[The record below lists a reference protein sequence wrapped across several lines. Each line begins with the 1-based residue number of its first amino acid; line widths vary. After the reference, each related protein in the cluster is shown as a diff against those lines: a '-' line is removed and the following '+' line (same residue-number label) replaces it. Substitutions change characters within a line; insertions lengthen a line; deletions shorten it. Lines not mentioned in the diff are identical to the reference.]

1 MSNENNNGVIDFDGS
16 SFIQNNETTSNQ
28 MPANSEVANTN
39 TNTNTNVSNGVTAS
53 DINADDIFGT
63 WNDASS
69 TQEEVKPVSND
80 YNNSNINEPAKDD
93 TASLSVE
100 DVFGSSFDTDNS
112 QTSVSSDENKTT
124 LGIDANLNNSETTA
138 SNVTDFSNKELESN
152 NELTALALDA
162 FTNMT
167 SSDHLQENNG
177 DVLPSVG
184 SEVQPEIK
192 ETVGNDASNVVS
204 PFEVNLGSNEPTN
217 NVNSDSSIVN
227 QNISPIN
234 NGDTFQ
240 SSNSGI
246 ADFNAF
252 MVQENNVN
260 QNLDNNVYSGDGT
273 SQANPLNTVT
283 SQGEN
288 SIQDVNSVPS
298 FEQNNDF
305 NQPSLDNQFVVK
317 ETASTDSTENLENA
331 NNQNIQTTEN
341 TANLTDNGN
350 LSVTNETFGSATA
363 PVLESPTSMELNNQ
377 PTFSANANLEQNF
390 EASNDLSSANAN
402 INQEPISQDV
412 NTPVEP
418 VADTNTVS
426 NIENTNPVN
435 NGIVNDNSVSANNF
449 SSNGSIAPAMNT
461 DISNNSSNQAINLEN
476 NVAVNSNGNV
486 NIEST
491 GNNNPV
497 EINSN
502 VSSDNT
508 NNANYQNALKEVN
521 SNLLDNQNT
530 NNGGTPLNPEPTLNA
545 GNDVTLDNSINVG
558 SIPNSNVN
566 TPSVVDNNTTTSD
579 GGKKNG
585 KVSIPVVMLIII
597 VVISVGVIVLRRN
610 ELMEF
615 FQTLINK

>member
-28 MPANSEVANTN
+28 MPASSEVANTN
-39 TNTNTNVSNGVTAS
+39 TNVSNGTTAS

-80 YNNSNINEPAKDD
+80 YNNSNINEQAKDN
-93 TASLSVE
+93 TVPLSVE
-100 DVFGSSFDTDNS
+100 DVFGNTDNN
-112 QTSVSSDENKTT
+112 QTSVSSDGNKAA

-138 SNVTDFSNKELESN
+138 SNVSNKELESS

-162 FTNMT
+162 FTSMT
-167 SSDHLQENNG
+167 SSDHLQENNQ
-177 DVLPSVG
+177 SVG

-192 ETVGNDASNVVS
+192 ETVGNDASNVVN
-204 PFEVNLGSNEPTN
+204 PFEVNLGSNEPTDN
-217 NVNSDSSIVN
+217 GNSDSSIVN
-227 QNISPIN
+227 QSIYPVN

-260 QNLDNNVYSGDGT
+260 QNLDNNVYSGDGI
-273 SQANPLNTVT
+273 SQANSLNTVT
-283 SQGEN
+283 NQGEN
-288 SIQDVNSVPS
+288 SIQDVNNVPL

-317 ETASTDSTENLENA
+317 ESVSTENSESA

-350 LSVTNETFGSATA
+350 LSATNETFGSDAA
-363 PVLESPTSMELNNQ
+363 PVLESKTSMELNNQ
-377 PTFSANANLEQNF
+377 PTF
-390 EASNDLSSANAN
+390 NAN
-402 INQEPISQDV
+402 INQESISQAV

-418 VADTNTVS
+418 VADINTVS

-486 NIEST
+486 NPEIT

-508 NNANYQNALKEVN
+508 NNANYQNVLKEVN
-521 SNLLDNQNT
+521 SNLLDNQNI
-530 NNGGTPLNPEPTLNA
+530 NNSGTPLNQEPTLNA

-566 TPSVVDNNTTTSD
+566 TPGVVDNNTTTGDS
-579 GGKKNG
+579 GKKNG

-597 VVISVGVIVLRRN
+597 VVVSAVVIVLRRN
-610 ELMEF
+610 ELMGF

>member
-1 MSNENNNGVIDFDGS
+1 MSNENNNGVMDFDGS

-28 MPANSEVANTN
+28 MPASSEVANTN
-39 TNTNTNVSNGVTAS
+39 TNVSNGTTAS
-53 DINADDIFGT
+53 DINVDDIFGT

-80 YNNSNINEPAKDD
+80 YNNSNINEQAKDN
-93 TASLSVE
+93 TVPLSVE
-100 DVFGSSFDTDNS
+100 DVFGNTDNN
-112 QTSVSSDENKTT
+112 QISVSSDENKAA
-124 LGIDANLNNSETTA
+124 LSIDGNLNNSETTA

-167 SSDHLQENNG
+167 SSEHLQENNQ
-177 DVLPSVG
+177 SVG

-192 ETVGNDASNVVS
+192 ETVGNDVSNVIN

-217 NVNSDSSIVN
+217 NGNSDSSIVN
-227 QNISPIN
+227 QSISPVN

-273 SQANPLNTVT
+273 SQANSLNTVT
-283 SQGEN
+283 NQGEN
-288 SIQDVNSVPS
+288 SIQDVNNVPL

-317 ETASTDSTENLENA
+317 ESVSTENSENA

-350 LSVTNETFGSATA
+350 LSVTNETFGSDAA
-363 PVLESPTSMELNNQ
+363 PVLEPKTSMELNNQ
-377 PTFSANANLEQNF
+377 PTF
-390 EASNDLSSANAN
+390 NAN
-402 INQEPISQDV
+402 INQESIPQAV

-418 VADTNTVS
+418 VADINTVS
-426 NIENTNPVN
+426 NIENTNPV
-435 NGIVNDNSVSANNF
+435 NNF

-476 NVAVNSNGNV
+476 NVAVNSNENV
-486 NIEST
+486 
-491 GNNNPV
+491 
-497 EINSN
+497 
-502 VSSDNT
+502 
-508 NNANYQNALKEVN
+508 LKEVN
-521 SNLLDNQNT
+521 SNLLNNQNI
-530 NNGGTPLNPEPTLNA
+530 NNGGTPLNPEPTLNT

-566 TPSVVDNNTTTSD
+566 TPSVVDNNTTTGDS
-579 GGKKNG
+579 GKKNG

-597 VVISVGVIVLRRN
+597 VVVSIVVIVLRRN
-610 ELMEF
+610 ELMGF

>member
-1 MSNENNNGVIDFDGS
+1 MSNENNNGVMDFDGS

-28 MPANSEVANTN
+28 MPASSEVANTN
-39 TNTNTNVSNGVTAS
+39 TNVSNDTTAS
-53 DINADDIFGT
+53 DINVDDIFGT

-69 TQEEVKPVSND
+69 TQEEVKPVNND
-80 YNNSNINEPAKDD
+80 YNNSNINEQAKDN
-93 TASLSVE
+93 TVPLNVE
-100 DVFGSSFDTDNS
+100 DVFGNTDNN
-112 QTSVSSDENKTT
+112 QISVSSDENKAA
-124 LGIDANLNNSETTA
+124 LSIDGNLNNSETTV
-138 SNVTDFSNKELESN
+138 SNVSNNELESN

-167 SSDHLQENNG
+167 SSEHLQENNG
-177 DVLPSVG
+177 DVLQSVG

-192 ETVGNDASNVVS
+192 ETVGNDVSNVIN

-217 NVNSDSSIVN
+217 NGNSDSSIVN
-227 QNISPIN
+227 QSISPVN

-252 MVQENNVN
+252 MVKENNVN
-260 QNLDNNVYSGDGT
+260 QNLDNNVYSSDGT
-273 SQANPLNTVT
+273 SQANSLNTVT
-283 SQGEN
+283 NQGEN
-288 SIQDVNSVPS
+288 SIQDVNNVPS

-317 ETASTDSTENLENA
+317 ESVSTENSENA

-350 LSVTNETFGSATA
+350 LSVTNETFGSDAA
-363 PVLESPTSMELNNQ
+363 PVLEPKTSMELNNQ
-377 PTFSANANLEQNF
+377 QTF
-390 EASNDLSSANAN
+390 NAN
-402 INQEPISQDV
+402 INQESISQAV

-418 VADTNTVS
+418 VADINTVS
-426 NIENTNPVN
+426 NIENTNPV
-435 NGIVNDNSVSANNF
+435 NNF

-476 NVAVNSNGNV
+476 NVAVNSNENV
-486 NIEST
+486 
-491 GNNNPV
+491 
-497 EINSN
+497 
-502 VSSDNT
+502 
-508 NNANYQNALKEVN
+508 LKEVN
-521 SNLLDNQNT
+521 SNLLNNQNI
-530 NNGGTPLNPEPTLNA
+530 NNGGTPLNPEPTLNT

-566 TPSVVDNNTTTSD
+566 TPSVVDNNTTTGDS
-579 GGKKNG
+579 GKKNG

-597 VVISVGVIVLRRN
+597 VVVSIVVIVLRRN
-610 ELMEF
+610 ELMGF

>member
-28 MPANSEVANTN
+28 MPASSEVANTN
-39 TNTNTNVSNGVTAS
+39 TNTNVSNGTTAS

-80 YNNSNINEPAKDD
+80 YNNSNINEQAKDN
-93 TASLSVE
+93 TVPLSVE
-100 DVFGSSFDTDNS
+100 DVFGNTDNN
-112 QTSVSSDENKTT
+112 QTSVSSDENKAA

-138 SNVTDFSNKELESN
+138 SNVSNKELESS

-167 SSDHLQENNG
+167 SSDNLQENNQ
-177 DVLPSVG
+177 SVG

-192 ETVGNDASNVVS
+192 ETVGNDANNVVN

-217 NVNSDSSIVN
+217 NGNSDSSIVN
-227 QNISPIN
+227 QSISPVN

-283 SQGEN
+283 NQGEN
-288 SIQDVNSVPS
+288 SIQDVNNVPS

-317 ETASTDSTENLENA
+317 ESVSTENSESA

-350 LSVTNETFGSATA
+350 LSVTNETFGSDTA
-363 PVLESPTSMELNNQ
+363 PVLESKTSMELNNQ
-377 PTFSANANLEQNF
+377 PTF
-390 EASNDLSSANAN
+390 NAN
-402 INQEPISQDV
+402 INQESIPQAV

-418 VADTNTVS
+418 VADINTVS

-461 DISNNSSNQAINLEN
+461 DIPNNSSNQAINLEN

-486 NIEST
+486 NPEIT

-508 NNANYQNALKEVN
+508 NNANYQNVLKEVN

-530 NNGGTPLNPEPTLNA
+530 NNGGTPLNPEQTLNT

-566 TPSVVDNNTTTSD
+566 TPGVVDNNTTTGDS
-579 GGKKNG
+579 GKKNG

-597 VVISVGVIVLRRN
+597 VVVSAVVIVLRRN
-610 ELMEF
+610 ELMGF

>member
-1 MSNENNNGVIDFDGS
+1 MSNENNNGVMDFDGS

-28 MPANSEVANTN
+28 MPASSEVANTN
-39 TNTNTNVSNGVTAS
+39 TNVSNGTTAS
-53 DINADDIFGT
+53 DINVDDIFGT

-69 TQEEVKPVSND
+69 TQEEVKPVNND
-80 YNNSNINEPAKDD
+80 YNNSNINEQAKDN
-93 TASLSVE
+93 TVPLSVE
-100 DVFGSSFDTDNS
+100 DVFGNTDNN
-112 QTSVSSDENKTT
+112 QISVSSDENKAT

-167 SSDHLQENNG
+167 SSDNLQENNQ
-177 DVLPSVG
+177 SVG

-192 ETVGNDASNVVS
+192 ETVGNDVSNVIN

-217 NVNSDSSIVN
+217 NGNSDSSIVN
-227 QNISPIN
+227 QSISPVN

-273 SQANPLNTVT
+273 SQANSLNTVT
-283 SQGEN
+283 NQGEN
-288 SIQDVNSVPS
+288 SIQDVNNVPL
-298 FEQNNDF
+298 FKQNNDF

-317 ETASTDSTENLENA
+317 ESVSTENSENA

-350 LSVTNETFGSATA
+350 LSVTNETFGSDAA
-363 PVLESPTSMELNNQ
+363 PVLEPKTSMELNNQ
-377 PTFSANANLEQNF
+377 PTF
-390 EASNDLSSANAN
+390 NAN
-402 INQEPISQDV
+402 INQESIPQAV

-418 VADTNTVS
+418 VADINTVS
-426 NIENTNPVN
+426 NIENINPV
-435 NGIVNDNSVSANNF
+435 NNF

-476 NVAVNSNGNV
+476 NVAVNSNENV
-486 NIEST
+486 
-491 GNNNPV
+491 
-497 EINSN
+497 
-502 VSSDNT
+502 
-508 NNANYQNALKEVN
+508 LKEVN
-521 SNLLDNQNT
+521 SNLLNNQNI
-530 NNGGTPLNPEPTLNA
+530 NNGGTPLNPEPTLNT

-566 TPSVVDNNTTTSD
+566 TPSVVDNNTTTGDS
-579 GGKKNG
+579 GKKNG

-597 VVISVGVIVLRRN
+597 VVVSIVVIVLRRN
-610 ELMEF
+610 ELMGF

>member
-16 SFIQNNETTSNQ
+16 SFIQNNKTTSNQ
-28 MPANSEVANTN
+28 MPASSEVANTN
-39 TNTNTNVSNGVTAS
+39 TNVSNGATAS
-53 DINADDIFGT
+53 DINVDDIFGT

-80 YNNSNINEPAKDD
+80 YNNSNINEQAKDN
-93 TASLSVE
+93 TVPLSVE
-100 DVFGSSFDTDNS
+100 DVFGNTDNN
-112 QTSVSSDENKTT
+112 QTSVSSDENKAA
-124 LGIDANLNNSETTA
+124 LGIDASLNNSETTA
-138 SNVTDFSNKELESN
+138 SNVSNKELESN

-167 SSDHLQENNG
+167 SSDHLQENNQ
-177 DVLPSVG
+177 SVG

-192 ETVGNDASNVVS
+192 ETVGNDASNVVN
-204 PFEVNLGSNEPTN
+204 PFEVNLGSNEPTDN
-217 NVNSDSSIVN
+217 GNSDSSIVN
-227 QNISPIN
+227 QSISPVN

-283 SQGEN
+283 NQGEN
-288 SIQDVNSVPS
+288 SIQDVNNVPS

-305 NQPSLDNQFVVK
+305 NQPILDNQFVVK
-317 ETASTDSTENLENA
+317 ESVSTENSENA

-350 LSVTNETFGSATA
+350 LSVTNETFDSDAA
-363 PVLESPTSMELNNQ
+363 PVLESKTSMELNNQ
-377 PTFSANANLEQNF
+377 PTF
-390 EASNDLSSANAN
+390 NAN
-402 INQEPISQDV
+402 INQESIPQDV
-412 NTPVEP
+412 NTPVGP
-418 VADTNTVS
+418 VADINTVS

-435 NGIVNDNSVSANNF
+435 NGIVNDNSVSVNNF

-461 DISNNSSNQAINLEN
+461 DISNNSSNQAIKLEN

-486 NIEST
+486 NPEIT

-502 VSSDNT
+502 VSSDNI
-508 NNANYQNALKEVN
+508 NNANYQNVLKEVN
-521 SNLLDNQNT
+521 SNLLDNQNI
-530 NNGGTPLNPEPTLNA
+530 NNGGTLLNPEPTLNA

-566 TPSVVDNNTTTSD
+566 TPGVVDNNTTTGDS
-579 GGKKNG
+579 GKKNG

-597 VVISVGVIVLRRN
+597 VAVSAVVIVLRRN
-610 ELMEF
+610 ELMGF

>member
-1 MSNENNNGVIDFDGS
+1 MSNENNNGVMDFDGS

-28 MPANSEVANTN
+28 MPASSEVANTN
-39 TNTNTNVSNGVTAS
+39 TNVSNGTTAS

-69 TQEEVKPVSND
+69 TQEEVKPVNND
-80 YNNSNINEPAKDD
+80 YNNSNINEQAKDN
-93 TASLSVE
+93 TVPLNVE
-100 DVFGSSFDTDNS
+100 DVFGNTDNN
-112 QTSVSSDENKTT
+112 QISVSSDENKAA
-124 LGIDANLNNSETTA
+124 LSIDGNLNNSETTV
-138 SNVTDFSNKELESN
+138 SNVSNNELESN

-167 SSDHLQENNG
+167 SSEHLQENNQ
-177 DVLPSVG
+177 SVG

-192 ETVGNDASNVVS
+192 ETVGNDVSNVIN

-217 NVNSDSSIVN
+217 NGNSDSSIVN
-227 QNISPIN
+227 QSISPVN

-246 ADFNAF
+246 AEFNTF
-252 MVQENNVN
+252 MVKENNVN

-273 SQANPLNTVT
+273 SQANSLNTVT
-283 SQGEN
+283 NQGEN
-288 SIQDVNSVPS
+288 SIQDVNNVPS

-317 ETASTDSTENLENA
+317 ESVSTENSENA

-350 LSVTNETFGSATA
+350 LSVTNETFGSDAA
-363 PVLESPTSMELNNQ
+363 PVLEPKTSMELNNQ
-377 PTFSANANLEQNF
+377 PTF
-390 EASNDLSSANAN
+390 NAN
-402 INQEPISQDV
+402 INQESIPQAV

-418 VADTNTVS
+418 VADINTVS
-426 NIENTNPVN
+426 NIENTNPV
-435 NGIVNDNSVSANNF
+435 NNF

-476 NVAVNSNGNV
+476 NVAVNSNENV
-486 NIEST
+486 
-491 GNNNPV
+491 
-497 EINSN
+497 
-502 VSSDNT
+502 
-508 NNANYQNALKEVN
+508 LKEVN
-521 SNLLDNQNT
+521 SNLLNNQNT
-530 NNGGTPLNPEPTLNA
+530 NNGGTPLNPEPTLNT

-566 TPSVVDNNTTTSD
+566 TPGVVDNNTTTGDS
-579 GGKKNG
+579 GKKNG

-597 VVISVGVIVLRRN
+597 VIVSIVVIVLRRN
-610 ELMEF
+610 ELMGF

>member
-1 MSNENNNGVIDFDGS
+1 MSNENNNGVMDFDGS

-28 MPANSEVANTN
+28 MPASSEVANTN
-39 TNTNTNVSNGVTAS
+39 TNVSNGTTTS
-53 DINADDIFGT
+53 DINVDDIFGT

-80 YNNSNINEPAKDD
+80 YNNSNINEQAKDN
-93 TASLSVE
+93 TVPLSVE
-100 DVFGSSFDTDNS
+100 DVFGNTDNN
-112 QTSVSSDENKTT
+112 QISVSSDENKAA
-124 LGIDANLNNSETTA
+124 LSIDGNLNNSETTA

-167 SSDHLQENNG
+167 SSEHLQENNG
-177 DVLPSVG
+177 DVLQSVG

-192 ETVGNDASNVVS
+192 ETVGNDANNVVN

-217 NVNSDSSIVN
+217 NGNSDSSIVN
-227 QNISPIN
+227 QSISPVN

-252 MVQENNVN
+252 MVKENNVN
-260 QNLDNNVYSGDGT
+260 QNLDNNVYSSDGT
-273 SQANPLNTVT
+273 SQANSLNTVT
-283 SQGEN
+283 NQGEN
-288 SIQDVNSVPS
+288 SIQDVNNVPS

-317 ETASTDSTENLENA
+317 ESVSTENSENA

-350 LSVTNETFGSATA
+350 LSVTNETFGSDAA
-363 PVLESPTSMELNNQ
+363 PVLEPKTSMELNNQ
-377 PTFSANANLEQNF
+377 PTF
-390 EASNDLSSANAN
+390 NAN
-402 INQEPISQDV
+402 INQESIPQAV

-418 VADTNTVS
+418 VADINTVS
-426 NIENTNPVN
+426 NIENTNPV
-435 NGIVNDNSVSANNF
+435 NNF

-486 NIEST
+486 
-491 GNNNPV
+491 
-497 EINSN
+497 
-502 VSSDNT
+502 
-508 NNANYQNALKEVN
+508 LKEVN
-521 SNLLDNQNT
+521 SNLLNNQNT
-530 NNGGTPLNPEPTLNA
+530 NNGGTPLNPEPTLNT

-566 TPSVVDNNTTTSD
+566 TPSVVDNNTTTGDS
-579 GGKKNG
+579 GKKNG

-597 VVISVGVIVLRRN
+597 VIVSIVVIVLRRN
-610 ELMEF
+610 ELMGF

>member
-28 MPANSEVANTN
+28 MPASSEVANTN
-39 TNTNTNVSNGVTAS
+39 VSNGTTAS
-53 DINADDIFGT
+53 DINVDDIFGT

-69 TQEEVKPVSND
+69 TQEEVKPVNND
-80 YNNSNINEPAKDD
+80 YNNSNINEQAKDN
-93 TASLSVE
+93 TVPLNVE
-100 DVFGSSFDTDNS
+100 DVFGNTDNN
-112 QTSVSSDENKTT
+112 QISVSSDENKAA
-124 LGIDANLNNSETTA
+124 LSIDGNLNNSETTV
-138 SNVTDFSNKELESN
+138 SNVSNNELESN

-167 SSDHLQENNG
+167 SSDNLQENNQ
-177 DVLPSVG
+177 SVG

-192 ETVGNDASNVVS
+192 ETVGNDVSNVIN

-217 NVNSDSSIVN
+217 NGNSDSSIVN
-227 QNISPIN
+227 QSISPVN

-252 MVQENNVN
+252 MVKENNVN

-273 SQANPLNTVT
+273 SQANSLNTVT
-283 SQGEN
+283 NQGEN
-288 SIQDVNSVPS
+288 SIQDVNNVPS

-317 ETASTDSTENLENA
+317 ESVSTENSENA

-350 LSVTNETFGSATA
+350 LSVTNETFGSDAA
-363 PVLESPTSMELNNQ
+363 PVLEPKTSMELNNQ
-377 PTFSANANLEQNF
+377 PTF
-390 EASNDLSSANAN
+390 NAN
-402 INQEPISQDV
+402 INQESIPQAV

-418 VADTNTVS
+418 VADINTVS
-426 NIENTNPVN
+426 NIENTNPV
-435 NGIVNDNSVSANNF
+435 NNF

-486 NIEST
+486 
-491 GNNNPV
+491 
-497 EINSN
+497 
-502 VSSDNT
+502 
-508 NNANYQNALKEVN
+508 LKEVN
-521 SNLLDNQNT
+521 SNLLNNQNT
-530 NNGGTPLNPEPTLNA
+530 NNGGTPLNPEPTLNT

-566 TPSVVDNNTTTSD
+566 TPSVVDNNTTTGDS
-579 GGKKNG
+579 GKKNG

-597 VVISVGVIVLRRN
+597 IVVSAVVIVLRRN
-610 ELMEF
+610 ELMGF

>member
-1 MSNENNNGVIDFDGS
+1 MSNENNNGVMDFDGS

-28 MPANSEVANTN
+28 MPASSEVANTN
-39 TNTNTNVSNGVTAS
+39 TNVSNGTTAS
-53 DINADDIFGT
+53 DINVDDIFGT

-69 TQEEVKPVSND
+69 TQEEVKPVNND
-80 YNNSNINEPAKDD
+80 YNNSNINEQAKDN
-93 TASLSVE
+93 TVPLSVE
-100 DVFGSSFDTDNS
+100 DVFGNTDNN
-112 QTSVSSDENKTT
+112 QISVSSDENKAT
-124 LGIDANLNNSETTA
+124 LGIDGNLNNSETTA
-138 SNVTDFSNKELESN
+138 SNVSNKELESN

-167 SSDHLQENNG
+167 SSEHLQVNNG
-177 DVLPSVG
+177 DVLQSVG

-192 ETVGNDASNVVS
+192 ETVGNDVSNVIN

-217 NVNSDSSIVN
+217 NGNSDSSIVN
-227 QNISPIN
+227 QSISPVN

-252 MVQENNVN
+252 MVKENNVN

-273 SQANPLNTVT
+273 SQANSLNTVT
-283 SQGEN
+283 NQGEN
-288 SIQDVNSVPS
+288 SIQDVNNVPL

-317 ETASTDSTENLENA
+317 ESVSTENSENT

-350 LSVTNETFGSATA
+350 LSVTNETFGSDAA
-363 PVLESPTSMELNNQ
+363 PVLEPKTSMELNNQ
-377 PTFSANANLEQNF
+377 PTF
-390 EASNDLSSANAN
+390 NAN
-402 INQEPISQDV
+402 INQESIPQAV

-418 VADTNTVS
+418 VADINTVS
-426 NIENTNPVN
+426 NIENTNPV
-435 NGIVNDNSVSANNF
+435 NNF

-476 NVAVNSNGNV
+476 NVAVNSNENV
-486 NIEST
+486 
-491 GNNNPV
+491 
-497 EINSN
+497 
-502 VSSDNT
+502 
-508 NNANYQNALKEVN
+508 LKEVN
-521 SNLLDNQNT
+521 SNLLNNQNI
-530 NNGGTPLNPEPTLNA
+530 NNGGTPLNPEPTLNT

-566 TPSVVDNNTTTSD
+566 TPSVVDNNTTTGDS
-579 GGKKNG
+579 GKKNG

-597 VVISVGVIVLRRN
+597 VIVSAVVIVLRRN
-610 ELMEF
+610 ELMGF

>member
-28 MPANSEVANTN
+28 MPASSEVANTN
-39 TNTNTNVSNGVTAS
+39 TNTNVSNGTTAS

-80 YNNSNINEPAKDD
+80 YNNSNINEQAKDN
-93 TASLSVE
+93 TVPLSVE
-100 DVFGSSFDTDNS
+100 DVFGNTDNN
-112 QTSVSSDENKTT
+112 QTSVSSDENKAA

-138 SNVTDFSNKELESN
+138 SNVSNKELESN

-167 SSDHLQENNG
+167 SSDHLQENNQ
-177 DVLPSVG
+177 SVG

-192 ETVGNDASNVVS
+192 ETVGNDASNVVN
-204 PFEVNLGSNEPTN
+204 PFEVNLGSNEPTDN
-217 NVNSDSSIVN
+217 GNSDSSIVN
-227 QNISPIN
+227 QSISPVN

-283 SQGEN
+283 NQGEN
-288 SIQDVNSVPS
+288 SIQDANNVPS

-305 NQPSLDNQFVVK
+305 NQPSLDNQFAVK
-317 ETASTDSTENLENA
+317 ESVSTENSENA

-350 LSVTNETFGSATA
+350 LSVTNETFGSDTA
-363 PVLESPTSMELNNQ
+363 PVLESKTSMELNNQ
-377 PTFSANANLEQNF
+377 PTF
-390 EASNDLSSANAN
+390 NAN
-402 INQEPISQDV
+402 INQESIPQAV

-418 VADTNTVS
+418 VADINTVS
-426 NIENTNPVN
+426 NIENINPVN
-435 NGIVNDNSVSANNF
+435 NGIVNDNSVSVNNF

-461 DISNNSSNQAINLEN
+461 NISNDSSNQAINLEN
-476 NVAVNSNGNV
+476 NVAVNSNENV
-486 NIEST
+486 NPEIT

-508 NNANYQNALKEVN
+508 NNANYQNVLKEVN
-521 SNLLDNQNT
+521 SNLLDNQNI

-558 SIPNSNVN
+558 SIPNSNIN
-566 TPSVVDNNTTTSD
+566 TPGVTDNNTNTGDS
-579 GGKKNG
+579 GKKNG

-597 VVISVGVIVLRRN
+597 VVVSAVVIVLRRN
-610 ELMEF
+610 ELMGF

>member
-28 MPANSEVANTN
+28 MPTSSEVANTN
-39 TNTNTNVSNGVTAS
+39 TNVSNGTTAS
-53 DINADDIFGT
+53 DINVDDIFGT

-80 YNNSNINEPAKDD
+80 YNNSNINEQAKDN
-93 TASLSVE
+93 TVPLSVE
-100 DVFGSSFDTDNS
+100 DVFGNTDNN
-112 QTSVSSDENKTT
+112 QTSVSSDENKAA

-138 SNVTDFSNKELESN
+138 SNVSNTASNVSNKELESN

-167 SSDHLQENNG
+167 SSDHLQENNQ
-177 DVLPSVG
+177 SVG

-192 ETVGNDASNVVS
+192 ETVGNDVSNVVN
-204 PFEVNLGSNEPTN
+204 PFEVNLGSNEPTDN
-217 NVNSDSSIVN
+217 GNSDSSIVN
-227 QNISPIN
+227 QSISPVN

-260 QNLDNNVYSGDGT
+260 QNLDNNVYSGDGI

-283 SQGEN
+283 NQGEN
-288 SIQDVNSVPS
+288 SIQDVNNVPS

-305 NQPSLDNQFVVK
+305 KQPSLDNQFVVK
-317 ETASTDSTENLENA
+317 ESVSTENSESA

-350 LSVTNETFGSATA
+350 LSVTNEAFGSDAA
-363 PVLESPTSMELNNQ
+363 PVLESKTSTELNNQ
-377 PTFSANANLEQNF
+377 PTF
-390 EASNDLSSANAN
+390 NAN
-402 INQEPISQDV
+402 INQESIPQVV

-418 VADTNTVS
+418 VADINTVS

-449 SSNGSIAPAMNT
+449 SSNGSIAPAMNA

-486 NIEST
+486 NPEIT

-508 NNANYQNALKEVN
+508 NNANYQNVLKEVN

-530 NNGGTPLNPEPTLNA
+530 NNGVTPLNQEPTLNA

-566 TPSVVDNNTTTSD
+566 TPGVVDNNTTTGDS
-579 GGKKNG
+579 GKKNG

-597 VVISVGVIVLRRN
+597 VVVSAVVIVLRRN
-610 ELMEF
+610 ELMGF

>member
-1 MSNENNNGVIDFDGS
+1 MSNENNNGVMDFDGS

-28 MPANSEVANTN
+28 MPASSEVANTN
-39 TNTNTNVSNGVTAS
+39 TNVSNGTTAS
-53 DINADDIFGT
+53 DINVDDIFGT

-69 TQEEVKPVSND
+69 TQEEVKPVNND
-80 YNNSNINEPAKDD
+80 YNNSNINEQAKDN
-93 TASLSVE
+93 TVPLNVE
-100 DVFGSSFDTDNS
+100 DVFGNTDNN
-112 QTSVSSDENKTT
+112 QISVSSDENKAA
-124 LGIDANLNNSETTA
+124 LSIDGNLNNSETTA
-138 SNVTDFSNKELESN
+138 SNFTDFSNKELESN

-167 SSDHLQENNG
+167 SSEHLQENNQ
-177 DVLPSVG
+177 SVG

-192 ETVGNDASNVVS
+192 ETVGNDVSNVIN

-217 NVNSDSSIVN
+217 NGNSDSSIVN
-227 QNISPIN
+227 QSISPVN

-252 MVQENNVN
+252 MVKENNVN

-273 SQANPLNTVT
+273 SQANSLNTVT
-283 SQGEN
+283 NQGEN
-288 SIQDVNSVPS
+288 SIQDVNNVPS

-317 ETASTDSTENLENA
+317 ESVSTENSENA

-350 LSVTNETFGSATA
+350 LSVTNETFGSDAA
-363 PVLESPTSMELNNQ
+363 PVLEPKTSMELNNQ
-377 PTFSANANLEQNF
+377 PTF
-390 EASNDLSSANAN
+390 NAN
-402 INQEPISQDV
+402 INQESIPQAV

-418 VADTNTVS
+418 VADINTVS
-426 NIENTNPVN
+426 NIENTNPV
-435 NGIVNDNSVSANNF
+435 NNF

-476 NVAVNSNGNV
+476 NVAVNSNENV
-486 NIEST
+486 
-491 GNNNPV
+491 
-497 EINSN
+497 
-502 VSSDNT
+502 
-508 NNANYQNALKEVN
+508 LKEVN
-521 SNLLDNQNT
+521 SNLLNNQNI
-530 NNGGTPLNPEPTLNA
+530 NNGGTPLNPEPTLNT

-566 TPSVVDNNTTTSD
+566 TPSVVDNNTTTGDS
-579 GGKKNG
+579 GKKNG

-597 VVISVGVIVLRRN
+597 VIVSIVVIVLRRN
-610 ELMEF
+610 ELMGF

>member
-28 MPANSEVANTN
+28 IPANSEVANTN
-39 TNTNTNVSNGVTAS
+39 TNVSNGATAS

-112 QTSVSSDENKTT
+112 QTSVSSDENKIT

-192 ETVGNDASNVVS
+192 ETVGNDASNVVN
-204 PFEVNLGSNEPTN
+204 PFEVNLGSNEPTD
-217 NVNSDSSIVN
+217 NVNSDSSIEN
-227 QNISPIN
+227 QNISPVN

-283 SQGEN
+283 NQGEN

-317 ETASTDSTENLENA
+317 ESASTENLENA

-350 LSVTNETFGSATA
+350 LSVTNETFGSAAT

-435 NGIVNDNSVSANNF
+435 NEIVNANSVSVNNF

-486 NIEST
+486 NPEIT

-508 NNANYQNALKEVN
+508 NNVNYQNVLKEVN

-566 TPSVVDNNTTTSD
+566 TPSVVDNNTTTGDS
-579 GGKKNG
+579 GKKNG

-597 VVISVGVIVLRRN
+597 VVISVGVIALRRN

>member
-39 TNTNTNVSNGVTAS
+39 TNVSNGATAS

-192 ETVGNDASNVVS
+192 ETVGNDASNVVN
-204 PFEVNLGSNEPTN
+204 PFEVNLGSNEPTD
-217 NVNSDSSIVN
+217 NVNSDSSIEN
-227 QNISPIN
+227 QNISPVN

-476 NVAVNSNGNV
+476 NVAVNSDGNV

-530 NNGGTPLNPEPTLNA
+530 NNGDTPLNPEPTLNT

-566 TPSVVDNNTTTSD
+566 TSGVVDNNATTSD

-597 VVISVGVIVLRRN
+597 VAISVGVIVLRRN

>member
-1 MSNENNNGVIDFDGS
+1 MSNENNNGVMDFDGS

-28 MPANSEVANTN
+28 MPASSEVANTN
-39 TNTNTNVSNGVTAS
+39 TNVSNGTTAS
-53 DINADDIFGT
+53 DINVDDIFGT

-69 TQEEVKPVSND
+69 TQEEVKPVNND
-80 YNNSNINEPAKDD
+80 YNNSNINEQAKDN
-93 TASLSVE
+93 TVPLSVE
-100 DVFGSSFDTDNS
+100 DVFGNTDNN
-112 QTSVSSDENKTT
+112 QISVSSDENKAT
-124 LGIDANLNNSETTA
+124 LSIDGNLNNSETTV
-138 SNVTDFSNKELESN
+138 SNVSNKELESN

-167 SSDHLQENNG
+167 SSEHLQENNQ
-177 DVLPSVG
+177 SVG

-192 ETVGNDASNVVS
+192 ETVGNDVSNVIN

-217 NVNSDSSIVN
+217 NGNSDSSIVN
-227 QNISPIN
+227 QSISPVN

-252 MVQENNVN
+252 MVKENNVN
-260 QNLDNNVYSGDGT
+260 QNLDNNFYSGDGT
-273 SQANPLNTVT
+273 SQANSLNTVT
-283 SQGEN
+283 NQGEN
-288 SIQDVNSVPS
+288 SIQDVNNVPL

-317 ETASTDSTENLENA
+317 ESVSTENSENA

-350 LSVTNETFGSATA
+350 LSVTNETFGSDAA
-363 PVLESPTSMELNNQ
+363 PVLEPKTSMELNNQ
-377 PTFSANANLEQNF
+377 PTF
-390 EASNDLSSANAN
+390 NAN
-402 INQEPISQDV
+402 INQESIPQAV

-418 VADTNTVS
+418 VADINTVS
-426 NIENTNPVN
+426 NIENINPV
-435 NGIVNDNSVSANNF
+435 NNF

-476 NVAVNSNGNV
+476 NVAVNSNENV
-486 NIEST
+486 
-491 GNNNPV
+491 
-497 EINSN
+497 
-502 VSSDNT
+502 
-508 NNANYQNALKEVN
+508 LKEVN
-521 SNLLDNQNT
+521 SNLLNNQNI
-530 NNGGTPLNPEPTLNA
+530 NNGGTPLNPEPTLNT

-566 TPSVVDNNTTTSD
+566 TPSVVDNNTTTGDS
-579 GGKKNG
+579 GKKNG

-597 VVISVGVIVLRRN
+597 VVVSIVVIVLRRN
-610 ELMEF
+610 ELMGF

>member
-39 TNTNTNVSNGVTAS
+39 TNVSNGATAS

-112 QTSVSSDENKTT
+112 QTSVSSDENKTA

-184 SEVQPEIK
+184 SGVQPEIK
-192 ETVGNDASNVVS
+192 ETAGNDASNVVN
-204 PFEVNLGSNEPTN
+204 PFEVNLGSNESTN
-217 NVNSDSSIVN
+217 NVNSDSSIEN
-227 QNISPIN
+227 QSISPVN

-390 EASNDLSSANAN
+390 GAANDLSSANAN
-402 INQEPISQDV
+402 INQEPISQGV
-412 NTPVEP
+412 NTPVES

-435 NGIVNDNSVSANNF
+435 NEIVNANSVSVNNF
-449 SSNGSIAPAMNT
+449 GSNGSIAPAMNT

-476 NVAVNSNGNV
+476 NVAVNSDGNV
-486 NIEST
+486 NPEIT

-508 NNANYQNALKEVN
+508 NNVNYQNALKEVN

-566 TPSVVDNNTTTSD
+566 TPGVVDNNTTTSD

-597 VVISVGVIVLRRN
+597 VAISVGVIVLRRN

>member
-16 SFIQNNETTSNQ
+16 SFIQNNETTSSQ
-28 MPANSEVANTN
+28 MPASSEVANTN
-39 TNTNTNVSNGVTAS
+39 TNVSNGTTAS

-80 YNNSNINEPAKDD
+80 YNNSNINEQAKDN
-93 TASLSVE
+93 TVPLNVE
-100 DVFGSSFDTDNS
+100 DVFGNTDNN
-112 QTSVSSDENKTT
+112 QTTVSSDGNKAT

-138 SNVTDFSNKELESN
+138 SNVSSKELESS

-162 FTNMT
+162 FTSMT
-167 SSDHLQENNG
+167 SSDHLQENNQ
-177 DVLPSVG
+177 SVG

-192 ETVGNDASNVVS
+192 ETVGNDVSNVVN

-217 NVNSDSSIVN
+217 NGNSDSSIVN
-227 QNISPIN
+227 QSISPVN

-260 QNLDNNVYSGDGT
+260 QNLDNNVYSGDGI

-283 SQGEN
+283 NQGEN
-288 SIQDVNSVPS
+288 SIQDVNNVPS

-305 NQPSLDNQFVVK
+305 KQPSLDNQFVVK
-317 ETASTDSTENLENA
+317 ESVSTENSESA

-350 LSVTNETFGSATA
+350 LSVTNETFGSDTA
-363 PVLESPTSMELNNQ
+363 PVLESKTSMELNNQ
-377 PTFSANANLEQNF
+377 PTF
-390 EASNDLSSANAN
+390 NAN
-402 INQEPISQDV
+402 INQESIPQAV

-418 VADTNTVS
+418 VADINTVS

-461 DISNNSSNQAINLEN
+461 DIPNNSSNQAINLEN

-486 NIEST
+486 NPEIT

-508 NNANYQNALKEVN
+508 NNANYQNVLNEVN
-521 SNLLDNQNT
+521 SNLLDNQNI
-530 NNGGTPLNPEPTLNA
+530 NNGVTPLNQEPTLNA

-566 TPSVVDNNTTTSD
+566 TPGVVDNNTTTSD
-579 GGKKNG
+579 SGKKNG

-597 VVISVGVIVLRRN
+597 VVVSAVVIVLRRN
-610 ELMEF
+610 ELMGF

>member
-1 MSNENNNGVIDFDGS
+1 MSNENNNGVMDFDGS

-28 MPANSEVANTN
+28 MPASSEVANTN
-39 TNTNTNVSNGVTAS
+39 TNVSNGTTAS
-53 DINADDIFGT
+53 DINVDDIFGT

-69 TQEEVKPVSND
+69 TQEEVKPVNND
-80 YNNSNINEPAKDD
+80 YNNSNINEQAKDN
-93 TASLSVE
+93 TVPLSVE
-100 DVFGSSFDTDNS
+100 DVFGNTDNN
-112 QTSVSSDENKTT
+112 QISVSSDENKAA
-124 LGIDANLNNSETTA
+124 LSIDGNLNNSETTA
-138 SNVTDFSNKELESN
+138 SNVSNKELESN

-167 SSDHLQENNG
+167 SSEHLQENNG
-177 DVLPSVG
+177 DVLQSVG

-192 ETVGNDASNVVS
+192 ETVGNDVSNVIN

-217 NVNSDSSIVN
+217 NGNSDSSIVN
-227 QNISPIN
+227 QSISPVN

-252 MVQENNVN
+252 MVKENNVN

-273 SQANPLNTVT
+273 SQANSLNTVT
-283 SQGEN
+283 NQGEN
-288 SIQDVNSVPS
+288 SIQDVNNVPL
-298 FEQNNDF
+298 FKQNNDF

-317 ETASTDSTENLENA
+317 ESVSTENSENA

-350 LSVTNETFGSATA
+350 LSVTNETFGSDAA
-363 PVLESPTSMELNNQ
+363 PVLEPKTSMELNNQ
-377 PTFSANANLEQNF
+377 PTF
-390 EASNDLSSANAN
+390 NAN
-402 INQEPISQDV
+402 INQESISQAV

-418 VADTNTVS
+418 VADKNTVS
-426 NIENTNPVN
+426 NIENTNPV
-435 NGIVNDNSVSANNF
+435 NNF

-476 NVAVNSNGNV
+476 NVAVNSNENV
-486 NIEST
+486 
-491 GNNNPV
+491 
-497 EINSN
+497 
-502 VSSDNT
+502 
-508 NNANYQNALKEVN
+508 LKEVN
-521 SNLLDNQNT
+521 SNLLNNQNI
-530 NNGGTPLNPEPTLNA
+530 NNGGTPLNPEPTLNT

-566 TPSVVDNNTTTSD
+566 TPSVVDNNTTTGDS
-579 GGKKNG
+579 GKKNG

-597 VVISVGVIVLRRN
+597 VVVSAVVIFLRRN
-610 ELMEF
+610 ELMGF

>member
-28 MPANSEVANTN
+28 MPTSSEVANTN
-39 TNTNTNVSNGVTAS
+39 TNVSNGATAS
-53 DINADDIFGT
+53 DINVDDIFGT

-69 TQEEVKPVSND
+69 TQEEVKPISND
-80 YNNSNINEPAKDD
+80 YNNSNINEQAKDN
-93 TASLSVE
+93 TVPLSVE
-100 DVFGSSFDTDNS
+100 DVFGNTDNN
-112 QTSVSSDENKTT
+112 QTTVSSDGNKAA

-138 SNVTDFSNKELESN
+138 SNVSNKELENS

-192 ETVGNDASNVVS
+192 ETVGNDASNVVN
-204 PFEVNLGSNEPTN
+204 PFEVNLGSNESTN
-217 NVNSDSSIVN
+217 NVNSDSSIEN
-227 QNISPIN
+227 QNISPVN

-283 SQGEN
+283 SQEEN

-317 ETASTDSTENLENA
+317 ESASTENLENA

-390 EASNDLSSANAN
+390 GASNDLSSANAN

-461 DISNNSSNQAINLEN
+461 DISNDSSNQAINLEN

-486 NIEST
+486 NPEIT

-508 NNANYQNALKEVN
+508 NNVNYQNVLKEVN
-521 SNLLDNQNT
+521 SNLLDNQNI
-530 NNGGTPLNPEPTLNA
+530 NNGSTPLNPEPTLNT

-597 VVISVGVIVLRRN
+597 VAISVGVIALRRN
-610 ELMEF
+610 ELVEF

>member
-28 MPANSEVANTN
+28 MPASSEVANTN
-39 TNTNTNVSNGVTAS
+39 TNTNVSNGTTAS

-80 YNNSNINEPAKDD
+80 YNNSNINEQAKDN
-93 TASLSVE
+93 TVPLSVE
-100 DVFGSSFDTDNS
+100 DVFGNTDNN
-112 QTSVSSDENKTT
+112 QTSVSSDENKAA

-138 SNVTDFSNKELESN
+138 SNVSNKELESN

-167 SSDHLQENNG
+167 SSDHLQENNQ
-177 DVLPSVG
+177 SVG

-192 ETVGNDASNVVS
+192 ETVGNDASNVVN

-217 NVNSDSSIVN
+217 NGNSDSSIVN
-227 QNISPIN
+227 QSISPVN

-260 QNLDNNVYSGDGT
+260 QNLDNNVYSSDGT

-283 SQGEN
+283 NQGEN
-288 SIQDVNSVPS
+288 SIQDVNNVPS

-317 ETASTDSTENLENA
+317 ESVSTENSESA
-331 NNQNIQTTEN
+331 NSQNIQTTEN

-350 LSVTNETFGSATA
+350 LSVTNETFGSDTA
-363 PVLESPTSMELNNQ
+363 PVLESKTSMELNNQ
-377 PTFSANANLEQNF
+377 PTF
-390 EASNDLSSANAN
+390 NAN
-402 INQEPISQDV
+402 INQESISQAI

-418 VADTNTVS
+418 VADINTVS

-435 NGIVNDNSVSANNF
+435 NGIVNDNSVFANNF

-486 NIEST
+486 NPEIT
-491 GNNNPV
+491 DNNNPV

-508 NNANYQNALKEVN
+508 NNANYQNVLKEVN

-566 TPSVVDNNTTTSD
+566 TPGVVDNNTTTGDS
-579 GGKKNG
+579 GKKNG

-597 VVISVGVIVLRRN
+597 VVVSAVVIVLRRN
-610 ELMEF
+610 ELMGF

>member
-28 MPANSEVANTN
+28 MPASSEVANTN
-39 TNTNTNVSNGVTAS
+39 TNVSNGATAS

-69 TQEEVKPVSND
+69 TQEEVKPISND
-80 YNNSNINEPAKDD
+80 YNNSNINEQAKDN
-93 TASLSVE
+93 TVPLSVE
-100 DVFGSSFDTDNS
+100 DVFGNTDNN
-112 QTSVSSDENKTT
+112 QTSVSSDENKAA
-124 LGIDANLNNSETTA
+124 LGIDASLNNSETTA
-138 SNVTDFSNKELESN
+138 SNVSNKELESN

-167 SSDHLQENNG
+167 SSDHLQENNQ
-177 DVLPSVG
+177 SVG

-192 ETVGNDASNVVS
+192 ETVGNDASNVVN
-204 PFEVNLGSNEPTN
+204 PFEVNLGSNEPTDN
-217 NVNSDSSIVN
+217 GNSDSSIVN
-227 QNISPIN
+227 QSISPVN

-283 SQGEN
+283 NQGEN
-288 SIQDVNSVPS
+288 SIQDVNNVPS

-305 NQPSLDNQFVVK
+305 NQPSLDNQFIVK
-317 ETASTDSTENLENA
+317 ESVSTENSENT

-350 LSVTNETFGSATA
+350 LSVTNETFDSDTA
-363 PVLESPTSMELNNQ
+363 PVLESKTSMELNNQ
-377 PTFSANANLEQNF
+377 PTF
-390 EASNDLSSANAN
+390 NAN
-402 INQEPISQDV
+402 INQESISQAV

-418 VADTNTVS
+418 VADINTVS

-435 NGIVNDNSVSANNF
+435 NGIVNDNFVSANNF

-486 NIEST
+486 NPEIT

-508 NNANYQNALKEVN
+508 NNANYQNVLKEVN

-566 TPSVVDNNTTTSD
+566 TPGVVDNNTTTGDS
-579 GGKKNG
+579 GKKNG

-597 VVISVGVIVLRRN
+597 VAVSAVVIVLRRN
-610 ELMEF
+610 ELMGF

>member
-16 SFIQNNETTSNQ
+16 SFIQNNETTSSQ
-28 MPANSEVANTN
+28 MPASSEVANTN
-39 TNTNTNVSNGVTAS
+39 TNVSNGTTAS

-80 YNNSNINEPAKDD
+80 YNNSNINEQAKDN
-93 TASLSVE
+93 TVPLNVE
-100 DVFGSSFDTDNS
+100 DVFGNTDNN
-112 QTSVSSDENKTT
+112 QTTVSSDGNKAT

-138 SNVTDFSNKELESN
+138 SNVSSKELESS

-162 FTNMT
+162 FTSMT
-167 SSDHLQENNG
+167 SSDHLQENNQ
-177 DVLPSVG
+177 SVG

-192 ETVGNDASNVVS
+192 ETVGNDVSNVVN
-204 PFEVNLGSNEPTN
+204 PFEVNLGSNEPTDN
-217 NVNSDSSIVN
+217 GNSDSSIVN
-227 QNISPIN
+227 QSISPVN

-260 QNLDNNVYSGDGT
+260 QNLDNNVYSGDGI

-283 SQGEN
+283 NQGEN
-288 SIQDVNSVPS
+288 SIQDVNNVPS

-305 NQPSLDNQFVVK
+305 KQPSLDNQFVVK
-317 ETASTDSTENLENA
+317 ESVSTENSESA

-350 LSVTNETFGSATA
+350 LSVTNETFGSDTA
-363 PVLESPTSMELNNQ
+363 PVLESKTSMELNNQ
-377 PTFSANANLEQNF
+377 PTF
-390 EASNDLSSANAN
+390 NAN
-402 INQEPISQDV
+402 INQESIPQAV

-418 VADTNTVS
+418 VADINTVS

-461 DISNNSSNQAINLEN
+461 DIPNNSSNQAINLEN

-486 NIEST
+486 NPEIT

-508 NNANYQNALKEVN
+508 NNANYQNVLNEVN
-521 SNLLDNQNT
+521 SNLLDNQNI
-530 NNGGTPLNPEPTLNA
+530 NNGVTPLNQEPTLNA

-566 TPSVVDNNTTTSD
+566 TPGVVDNNTTTSD
-579 GGKKNG
+579 SGKKNG

-597 VVISVGVIVLRRN
+597 VVVSAVVIVLRRN
-610 ELMEF
+610 ELMGF

>member
-1 MSNENNNGVIDFDGS
+1 MSNENNNGVMDFDGS

-28 MPANSEVANTN
+28 MPASSEVANTN
-39 TNTNTNVSNGVTAS
+39 TNVSNGTTAS
-53 DINADDIFGT
+53 DINVDDIFGT

-69 TQEEVKPVSND
+69 TQEEVKPVNND
-80 YNNSNINEPAKDD
+80 YNNSNINEQVKDN
-93 TASLSVE
+93 TVPLSVE
-100 DVFGSSFDTDNS
+100 DVFGNTDNN
-112 QTSVSSDENKTT
+112 QISVSIDENKAA
-124 LGIDANLNNSETTA
+124 LNIDGNLNNSETTA
-138 SNVTDFSNKELESN
+138 SNVSNKELESN

-167 SSDHLQENNG
+167 SSDNLQENNQ
-177 DVLPSVG
+177 SVG
-184 SEVQPEIK
+184 LEVQPEIK
-192 ETVGNDASNVVS
+192 ETVGNDVSNVIN

-217 NVNSDSSIVN
+217 NGNSDSSIVN
-227 QNISPIN
+227 QSISPVN

-252 MVQENNVN
+252 MVQENSVN

-273 SQANPLNTVT
+273 SQANSLNTVT
-283 SQGEN
+283 NQGEN
-288 SIQDVNSVPS
+288 SIQDVNNVSL

-317 ETASTDSTENLENA
+317 ESVSTENSENT

-350 LSVTNETFGSATA
+350 LSVTNETFGSDAA
-363 PVLESPTSMELNNQ
+363 PVLEPKTSMELNNQ
-377 PTFSANANLEQNF
+377 PTF
-390 EASNDLSSANAN
+390 NAN
-402 INQEPISQDV
+402 INQESISQAV

-418 VADTNTVS
+418 VADINTVS
-426 NIENTNPVN
+426 NIENTNPV
-435 NGIVNDNSVSANNF
+435 NNF

-476 NVAVNSNGNV
+476 NVAVNSNENV
-486 NIEST
+486 
-491 GNNNPV
+491 
-497 EINSN
+497 
-502 VSSDNT
+502 
-508 NNANYQNALKEVN
+508 LKEVN
-521 SNLLDNQNT
+521 SNLLNNQNI
-530 NNGGTPLNPEPTLNA
+530 NNGGTPLNPEPTLNT

-566 TPSVVDNNTTTSD
+566 TPSVVDNNTTTGDS
-579 GGKKNG
+579 GKKNG

-597 VVISVGVIVLRRN
+597 VIVSAVVIVLRRN
-610 ELMEF
+610 ELMGF

>member
-28 MPANSEVANTN
+28 MPTSSEVANTN
-39 TNTNTNVSNGVTAS
+39 TNVSNGATAS
-53 DINADDIFGT
+53 DINVDDIFGT

-69 TQEEVKPVSND
+69 TQEEVKPISND
-80 YNNSNINEPAKDD
+80 YNNSNINEQAKDN
-93 TASLSVE
+93 TVPLSVE
-100 DVFGSSFDTDNS
+100 DVFGNTDNN
-112 QTSVSSDENKTT
+112 QTTVSSDGNKAA

-138 SNVTDFSNKELESN
+138 SNVSNKELENS

-162 FTNMT
+162 FTSMT
-167 SSDHLQENNG
+167 SSDHLQENNQ
-177 DVLPSVG
+177 SVG

-192 ETVGNDASNVVS
+192 ETVGNDASNVVN
-204 PFEVNLGSNEPTN
+204 PFEVNLGSNESTN
-217 NVNSDSSIVN
+217 NVNSDSSIEN
-227 QNISPIN
+227 QNISPVN

-283 SQGEN
+283 SQEEN

-317 ETASTDSTENLENA
+317 ESASTENLENA

-390 EASNDLSSANAN
+390 GASNDLSSANAN

-486 NIEST
+486 NPEIT

-508 NNANYQNALKEVN
+508 NNVNYQNVLKEVN
-521 SNLLDNQNT
+521 SNLLDNQNI
-530 NNGGTPLNPEPTLNA
+530 NNGSTPLNPEPTLNT

-597 VVISVGVIVLRRN
+597 VAISVGVIALRRN
-610 ELMEF
+610 ELVEF

>member
-28 MPANSEVANTN
+28 MPASSEVANTN
-39 TNTNTNVSNGVTAS
+39 TNVSNGITAS

-69 TQEEVKPVSND
+69 TQEEVKPVGND
-80 YNNSNINEPAKDD
+80 YNNSNINEQTKDN
-93 TASLSVE
+93 TVPLSVE
-100 DVFGSSFDTDNS
+100 DVFGNTDNN
-112 QTSVSSDENKTT
+112 QTSVSSDGNKAT

-138 SNVTDFSNKELESN
+138 SNVSNKELESS

-167 SSDHLQENNG
+167 SSDNLQENNQ
-177 DVLPSVG
+177 SVG

-192 ETVGNDASNVVS
+192 ETVGNDANNVVN

-217 NVNSDSSIVN
+217 NGNSDSSIVN
-227 QNISPIN
+227 QSISPVN

-283 SQGEN
+283 NQGEN
-288 SIQDVNSVPS
+288 SIQDVNNVPS

-317 ETASTDSTENLENA
+317 ESVSTENSESA

-350 LSVTNETFGSATA
+350 LSVTNETFGSDTA
-363 PVLESPTSMELNNQ
+363 PVLESKTSMELNNQ
-377 PTFSANANLEQNF
+377 PTF
-390 EASNDLSSANAN
+390 NAN
-402 INQEPISQDV
+402 INQESIPQAV

-418 VADTNTVS
+418 VADINTVS

-461 DISNNSSNQAINLEN
+461 DIPNNSSNQAINLEN

-486 NIEST
+486 NPEIT
-491 GNNNPV
+491 DNNNSV

-508 NNANYQNALKEVN
+508 NNANYQNVLNEVN
-521 SNLLDNQNT
+521 SNLLDNQNI

-558 SIPNSNVN
+558 SIPNSNIN
-566 TPSVVDNNTTTSD
+566 TPGVTDNNTNTGDS
-579 GGKKNG
+579 GKKNG

-597 VVISVGVIVLRRN
+597 VVVSVVVIVLRRN
-610 ELMEF
+610 ELMGF

>member
-28 MPANSEVANTN
+28 MPASSEVANTN
-39 TNTNTNVSNGVTAS
+39 TNVSNDTTAS
-53 DINADDIFGT
+53 DINVDDIFGT

-80 YNNSNINEPAKDD
+80 YNNSSINEQVKDN
-93 TASLSVE
+93 TVPLSVE
-100 DVFGSSFDTDNS
+100 DVFGNTDNN
-112 QTSVSSDENKTT
+112 QISVSSDENKAA
-124 LGIDANLNNSETTA
+124 LSIDGNLNNSEITV

-167 SSDHLQENNG
+167 SSDNLQENNQ
-177 DVLPSVG
+177 SVG

-192 ETVGNDASNVVS
+192 ETVGNDVSNVIN

-217 NVNSDSSIVN
+217 NGNSDSSIVN
-227 QNISPIN
+227 QSISPVN

-252 MVQENNVN
+252 MVKENNVN

-273 SQANPLNTVT
+273 SQANSLNTVT
-283 SQGEN
+283 NQGEN
-288 SIQDVNSVPS
+288 SIQDVNNVPL

-317 ETASTDSTENLENA
+317 ESVSTENA

-350 LSVTNETFGSATA
+350 LSVTNETFGSDAA
-363 PVLESPTSMELNNQ
+363 PVLEPKTSMELNNQ
-377 PTFSANANLEQNF
+377 PTF
-390 EASNDLSSANAN
+390 NAN
-402 INQEPISQDV
+402 INQESIPQAV

-418 VADTNTVS
+418 VADINTVS
-426 NIENTNPVN
+426 NIENTNPV
-435 NGIVNDNSVSANNF
+435 NNF

-476 NVAVNSNGNV
+476 NVAVNSNENV
-486 NIEST
+486 
-491 GNNNPV
+491 
-497 EINSN
+497 
-502 VSSDNT
+502 
-508 NNANYQNALKEVN
+508 LKEVN
-521 SNLLDNQNT
+521 SNLLNNQNI
-530 NNGGTPLNPEPTLNA
+530 NNGGTPLNPEPTLNT

-566 TPSVVDNNTTTSD
+566 TPSVVDNNTTTGDS
-579 GGKKNG
+579 GKKNG

-597 VVISVGVIVLRRN
+597 VVVSIVVIVLRRN
-610 ELMEF
+610 ELMGF

>member
-1 MSNENNNGVIDFDGS
+1 MSNENNNGVMDFDGS

-28 MPANSEVANTN
+28 MPASSEVANTN
-39 TNTNTNVSNGVTAS
+39 TNVSNGTTAS

-69 TQEEVKPVSND
+69 TQEEVKPVNND
-80 YNNSNINEPAKDD
+80 YNNSNINEQAKDN
-93 TASLSVE
+93 TVPLNVE
-100 DVFGSSFDTDNS
+100 DVFGNTDNN
-112 QTSVSSDENKTT
+112 QISVSSDENKAA
-124 LGIDANLNNSETTA
+124 LSIDGNLNNSETTV
-138 SNVTDFSNKELESN
+138 SNVSNNELESN

-167 SSDHLQENNG
+167 SSEHLQENNQ
-177 DVLPSVG
+177 SVG

-192 ETVGNDASNVVS
+192 ETVGNDVSNVIN

-217 NVNSDSSIVN
+217 NGNSDSSIVN
-227 QNISPIN
+227 QCISPVN

-246 ADFNAF
+246 AEFNTF
-252 MVQENNVN
+252 MVKENNVN

-273 SQANPLNTVT
+273 SQANSLNTVT
-283 SQGEN
+283 NQGEN
-288 SIQDVNSVPS
+288 SIQDVNNVPS

-317 ETASTDSTENLENA
+317 ESVSTENSENA

-350 LSVTNETFGSATA
+350 LSVTNETFGSDAA
-363 PVLESPTSMELNNQ
+363 PVLEPKTSMELNNQ
-377 PTFSANANLEQNF
+377 PTF
-390 EASNDLSSANAN
+390 NAN
-402 INQEPISQDV
+402 INQESIPQAV

-418 VADTNTVS
+418 VADINTVS
-426 NIENTNPVN
+426 NIENTNPV
-435 NGIVNDNSVSANNF
+435 NNF

-476 NVAVNSNGNV
+476 NVAVNSNENV
-486 NIEST
+486 
-491 GNNNPV
+491 
-497 EINSN
+497 
-502 VSSDNT
+502 
-508 NNANYQNALKEVN
+508 LKEVN
-521 SNLLDNQNT
+521 SNLLNNQNT
-530 NNGGTPLNPEPTLNA
+530 NNGGTPLNPEPTLNT

-566 TPSVVDNNTTTSD
+566 TPGVVDNNTTTGDS
-579 GGKKNG
+579 GKKNG

-597 VVISVGVIVLRRN
+597 VIVSIVVIVLRRN
-610 ELMEF
+610 ELMGF

>member
-28 MPANSEVANTN
+28 IPANSEVANTN
-39 TNTNTNVSNGVTAS
+39 TNVSNGATAS

-204 PFEVNLGSNEPTN
+204 PFEVNLGSNESTN
-217 NVNSDSSIVN
+217 NVNSDSSIEN
-227 QNISPIN
+227 QSISPVN

-317 ETASTDSTENLENA
+317 ETASTENLENA

-390 EASNDLSSANAN
+390 EAANDLSSANAN

-486 NIEST
+486 NPEIT

-508 NNANYQNALKEVN
+508 NNVNYQNALKEVN

-566 TPSVVDNNTTTSD
+566 TPGVVDNNTTTSD

-597 VVISVGVIVLRRN
+597 VAISVGVIVLRRN

>member
-1 MSNENNNGVIDFDGS
+1 MSNENNNGVMDFDGS

-28 MPANSEVANTN
+28 MPASSEVANTN
-39 TNTNTNVSNGVTAS
+39 TNVSNGTTAS

-69 TQEEVKPVSND
+69 TQEEVKPVNND
-80 YNNSNINEPAKDD
+80 YNNSNINEQAKDN
-93 TASLSVE
+93 TVPLSVE
-100 DVFGSSFDTDNS
+100 DVFGSSFDTDNN
-112 QTSVSSDENKTT
+112 QISVSSDENKAT
-124 LGIDANLNNSETTA
+124 LSIDGNLNNSETTA

-152 NELTALALDA
+152 NELTALALNA

-167 SSDHLQENNG
+167 SSEHLQENNQ
-177 DVLPSVG
+177 SVG

-192 ETVGNDASNVVS
+192 ETVGNDVSNVIN

-217 NVNSDSSIVN
+217 NGNSDSSIVN
-227 QNISPIN
+227 QSISPVN

-252 MVQENNVN
+252 MVKENNVN

-273 SQANPLNTVT
+273 SQANSLNTVT
-283 SQGEN
+283 NQGEN
-288 SIQDVNSVPS
+288 SIQDVNNVPL

-305 NQPSLDNQFVVK
+305 NQPSLNNQFVVK
-317 ETASTDSTENLENA
+317 ESASTENSENA

-350 LSVTNETFGSATA
+350 LSVTNETFGSDAA
-363 PVLESPTSMELNNQ
+363 PVLEPKTSMELNNQ
-377 PTFSANANLEQNF
+377 PTF
-390 EASNDLSSANAN
+390 NAN
-402 INQEPISQDV
+402 INQESISQAV

-418 VADTNTVS
+418 VADINTVS

-435 NGIVNDNSVSANNF
+435 NF
-449 SSNGSIAPAMNT
+449 SSSGSIAPAMNT

-476 NVAVNSNGNV
+476 NVAVNSNENV
-486 NIEST
+486 
-491 GNNNPV
+491 
-497 EINSN
+497 
-502 VSSDNT
+502 
-508 NNANYQNALKEVN
+508 LKEVN
-521 SNLLDNQNT
+521 SNLLNNQNI
-530 NNGGTPLNPEPTLNA
+530 NNGGTPLNPEPTLNT

-566 TPSVVDNNTTTSD
+566 TPSVVDNNTTTGDS
-579 GGKKNG
+579 GKKNG

-597 VVISVGVIVLRRN
+597 VVVSIVVIVLRRN
-610 ELMEF
+610 ELMGF

>member
-28 MPANSEVANTN
+28 MPASSEVANTN
-39 TNTNTNVSNGVTAS
+39 TNTNVSNGTTAS
-53 DINADDIFGT
+53 DINVDDIFGT

-80 YNNSNINEPAKDD
+80 YNNSNINEQAKDN
-93 TASLSVE
+93 TVSLSVE
-100 DVFGSSFDTDNS
+100 DVFGNTDNN
-112 QTSVSSDENKTT
+112 QTSVSSDGNKAA

-138 SNVTDFSNKELESN
+138 SNVSNKELESS

-167 SSDHLQENNG
+167 SSDHLQENNQ
-177 DVLPSVG
+177 SVG

-192 ETVGNDASNVVS
+192 ETVGNDASNVVN
-204 PFEVNLGSNEPTN
+204 PFEVNLGSNEPS
-217 NVNSDSSIVN
+217 NSDSSIVN
-227 QNISPIN
+227 QSISPAN

-283 SQGEN
+283 NQGEN
-288 SIQDVNSVPS
+288 SIQDVNNVPS

-317 ETASTDSTENLENA
+317 ESVSTENSENT

-350 LSVTNETFGSATA
+350 LGVTNETFDSDTA
-363 PVLESPTSMELNNQ
+363 PVLESKTSMELNNQ
-377 PTFSANANLEQNF
+377 PTF
-390 EASNDLSSANAN
+390 NAN
-402 INQEPISQDV
+402 INQESISQAV

-418 VADTNTVS
+418 VADINTVS

-435 NGIVNDNSVSANNF
+435 NGIVNDNSVSVNNF

-486 NIEST
+486 NPEIT

-502 VSSDNT
+502 VSSDNI
-508 NNANYQNALKEVN
+508 NNANYQNVLKEVN

-530 NNGGTPLNPEPTLNA
+530 NNGVTPLNQEPTLNA

-566 TPSVVDNNTTTSD
+566 TPGVVDNNTTTGDS
-579 GGKKNG
+579 GKKNG

-597 VVISVGVIVLRRN
+597 VAVSAVVIVLRRN
-610 ELMEF
+610 ELMGF

>member
-1 MSNENNNGVIDFDGS
+1 MSNENNNGVMDFDGS

-28 MPANSEVANTN
+28 MPASSEVANTN
-39 TNTNTNVSNGVTAS
+39 TNVSNGTTAS

-69 TQEEVKPVSND
+69 TQEEVKPVNND
-80 YNNSNINEPAKDD
+80 YNNSNINEQAKDN
-93 TASLSVE
+93 TVPLSVE
-100 DVFGSSFDTDNS
+100 DVFGSSFDTDNN
-112 QTSVSSDENKTT
+112 QTSVSSDENKAA
-124 LGIDANLNNSETTA
+124 LSIDGNLNNSETTA

-167 SSDHLQENNG
+167 SSEHLQENNQ
-177 DVLPSVG
+177 SVG

-192 ETVGNDASNVVS
+192 ETVGNDVSNVIN

-217 NVNSDSSIVN
+217 NGNSDSSIVN
-227 QNISPIN
+227 QSISPVN

-252 MVQENNVN
+252 MVKENNVN

-273 SQANPLNTVT
+273 SQANSLNTVT
-283 SQGEN
+283 NQGEN
-288 SIQDVNSVPS
+288 SIQDVNNVPS

-317 ETASTDSTENLENA
+317 KSVSTENSENA

-350 LSVTNETFGSATA
+350 LSVTNETFGSDAA
-363 PVLESPTSMELNNQ
+363 PVLEPKTSMELNNQ
-377 PTFSANANLEQNF
+377 PTF
-390 EASNDLSSANAN
+390 NAN
-402 INQEPISQDV
+402 INQESIPQAV
-412 NTPVEP
+412 NTPVEQ
-418 VADTNTVS
+418 VADINTVS
-426 NIENTNPVN
+426 NIENINPE
-435 NGIVNDNSVSANNF
+435 NNF

-476 NVAVNSNGNV
+476 NVAVNSNENV
-486 NIEST
+486 
-491 GNNNPV
+491 
-497 EINSN
+497 
-502 VSSDNT
+502 
-508 NNANYQNALKEVN
+508 LKEVN
-521 SNLLDNQNT
+521 SNLLNNQNI
-530 NNGGTPLNPEPTLNA
+530 NNGGTPLNPEPTLNT

-566 TPSVVDNNTTTSD
+566 TPSVVDNNTTTGDS
-579 GGKKNG
+579 GKKNG

-597 VVISVGVIVLRRN
+597 VVVSIVVIVLRRN
-610 ELMEF
+610 ELMGF

>member
-1 MSNENNNGVIDFDGS
+1 MSNENNNGVMDFDGS

-28 MPANSEVANTN
+28 MPASSEVANTN
-39 TNTNTNVSNGVTAS
+39 TNVSNGTTAS
-53 DINADDIFGT
+53 DINVDDIFGT

-69 TQEEVKPVSND
+69 TQEEVKPVNND
-80 YNNSNINEPAKDD
+80 YNNSNINEQAKDN
-93 TASLSVE
+93 TVPLNVE
-100 DVFGSSFDTDNS
+100 DVFGNTDNN
-112 QTSVSSDENKTT
+112 QISVSSDENKAA

-167 SSDHLQENNG
+167 SSEHLQENNQ
-177 DVLPSVG
+177 SVG
-184 SEVQPEIK
+184 LEVQPEIK
-192 ETVGNDASNVVS
+192 ETVGNDVSNVIN

-217 NVNSDSSIVN
+217 NGNSDSSIVN
-227 QNISPIN
+227 QSISPVN

-252 MVQENNVN
+252 MVKENNVN
-260 QNLDNNVYSGDGT
+260 QNLDNNVYSSDGT
-273 SQANPLNTVT
+273 SQANSLNTVT
-283 SQGEN
+283 NQGEN
-288 SIQDVNSVPS
+288 SIQDVNNVPS

-317 ETASTDSTENLENA
+317 ESVSTENSENA

-350 LSVTNETFGSATA
+350 LSVTNETFGSDAA
-363 PVLESPTSMELNNQ
+363 PVLEPKTSMELNNQ
-377 PTFSANANLEQNF
+377 PTF
-390 EASNDLSSANAN
+390 NAN
-402 INQEPISQDV
+402 INQESIPQAV

-418 VADTNTVS
+418 VADINTVS
-426 NIENTNPVN
+426 NIENTNPV
-435 NGIVNDNSVSANNF
+435 NNF

-476 NVAVNSNGNV
+476 NVAVNSNENV
-486 NIEST
+486 
-491 GNNNPV
+491 
-497 EINSN
+497 
-502 VSSDNT
+502 
-508 NNANYQNALKEVN
+508 LKEVN
-521 SNLLDNQNT
+521 SNLLNNQNT
-530 NNGGTPLNPEPTLNA
+530 NNGGTPLNPEPTLNT

-566 TPSVVDNNTTTSD
+566 TPSVVDNNTTTGDS
-579 GGKKNG
+579 GKKNG

-597 VVISVGVIVLRRN
+597 VVVSTVVIVLRRN
-610 ELMEF
+610 ELMGF

>member
-28 MPANSEVANTN
+28 MPASSEVANTN
-39 TNTNTNVSNGVTAS
+39 TNTNVSNGTTAS

-80 YNNSNINEPAKDD
+80 YNNSNINEQAKDN
-93 TASLSVE
+93 TVPLNVE
-100 DVFGSSFDTDNS
+100 DVFGNTDNN
-112 QTSVSSDENKTT
+112 QTTVSSDGNKAA

-138 SNVTDFSNKELESN
+138 SNVSNKELESN

-167 SSDHLQENNG
+167 SSDHLQENNQ
-177 DVLPSVG
+177 SVG

-192 ETVGNDASNVVS
+192 ETVGNDASNVVN

-217 NVNSDSSIVN
+217 NGNSDSSIVN
-227 QNISPIN
+227 QSISPVN

-260 QNLDNNVYSGDGT
+260 QNLDNNVYSGDGI

-283 SQGEN
+283 NQGEN
-288 SIQDVNSVPS
+288 SIQDVNNLPS

-317 ETASTDSTENLENA
+317 ESVSTENSESA
-331 NNQNIQTTEN
+331 NSQNIQTTEN

-350 LSVTNETFGSATA
+350 LSVTNETFGSDTA
-363 PVLESPTSMELNNQ
+363 PVLESKTSMEFNNQ
-377 PTFSANANLEQNF
+377 PTF
-390 EASNDLSSANAN
+390 NAN
-402 INQEPISQDV
+402 INQESIPQAV

-418 VADTNTVS
+418 VADINTVS

-435 NGIVNDNSVSANNF
+435 NGIVNDNSVSVNNF

-486 NIEST
+486 NPEIT

-508 NNANYQNALKEVN
+508 NNANYQNVLKEVN
-521 SNLLDNQNT
+521 SNLLDNQNI

-566 TPSVVDNNTTTSD
+566 TPGVVDNNTTTGDS
-579 GGKKNG
+579 GKKNG

-597 VVISVGVIVLRRN
+597 VVVSAVVIVLRRN
-610 ELMEF
+610 ELIEF
-615 FQTLINK
+615 FQSIMKK

>member
-1 MSNENNNGVIDFDGS
+1 MSNENNNGVMDFDGS

-28 MPANSEVANTN
+28 MPASSEVANTN
-39 TNTNTNVSNGVTAS
+39 TNVSNGTTAS

-69 TQEEVKPVSND
+69 TQEEVKPVNND
-80 YNNSNINEPAKDD
+80 YNNSNINEQAKDN
-93 TASLSVE
+93 TVPLSVE
-100 DVFGSSFDTDNS
+100 DVFGSSFDTDNN
-112 QTSVSSDENKTT
+112 QISVSSDENKAT
-124 LGIDANLNNSETTA
+124 LSIDGNLNNSETTA
-138 SNVTDFSNKELESN
+138 SNVSNKELESN

-167 SSDHLQENNG
+167 SSEHLQENNQ
-177 DVLPSVG
+177 SVG
-184 SEVQPEIK
+184 LEVQPEIK
-192 ETVGNDASNVVS
+192 ETVGNDVSNVIN

-217 NVNSDSSIVN
+217 NGNSDSSIVN
-227 QNISPIN
+227 QSISPVN

-252 MVQENNVN
+252 MVKENNVN

-273 SQANPLNTVT
+273 SQANSLNTVT
-283 SQGEN
+283 NQGEN
-288 SIQDVNSVPS
+288 SIQDVNNVPS

-317 ETASTDSTENLENA
+317 ESVSTENSENA

-350 LSVTNETFGSATA
+350 LSVTNETFGSDAA
-363 PVLESPTSMELNNQ
+363 PVLEPKTSMELNNQ
-377 PTFSANANLEQNF
+377 PTF
-390 EASNDLSSANAN
+390 NAN
-402 INQEPISQDV
+402 INQESIPQAV

-418 VADTNTVS
+418 VADINTVS
-426 NIENTNPVN
+426 NIENTNQV
-435 NGIVNDNSVSANNF
+435 NNF

-476 NVAVNSNGNV
+476 NVAVNSNENV
-486 NIEST
+486 
-491 GNNNPV
+491 
-497 EINSN
+497 
-502 VSSDNT
+502 
-508 NNANYQNALKEVN
+508 LKEVN
-521 SNLLDNQNT
+521 SNLLNNQNI
-530 NNGGTPLNPEPTLNA
+530 NNGGTPLNPEPTLNT

-566 TPSVVDNNTTTSD
+566 TPSVVDNNTTTGDS
-579 GGKKNG
+579 GKKNG

-597 VVISVGVIVLRRN
+597 VVVSIVVIVLRRN
-610 ELMEF
+610 ELMGF

>member
-1 MSNENNNGVIDFDGS
+1 MSNENNNGVMDFDGS

-28 MPANSEVANTN
+28 MPASSEVANTN
-39 TNTNTNVSNGVTAS
+39 TNVSNGTTAS
-53 DINADDIFGT
+53 DINVDDIFGT

-69 TQEEVKPVSND
+69 TQEEVKPVNND
-80 YNNSNINEPAKDD
+80 YNNSNINEQAKDN
-93 TASLSVE
+93 TVPLNVE
-100 DVFGSSFDTDNS
+100 DVFGNTDNN
-112 QTSVSSDENKTT
+112 QISVSSDENKAT

-167 SSDHLQENNG
+167 SSEHLQENNQ
-177 DVLPSVG
+177 SVG

-192 ETVGNDASNVVS
+192 ETVGNDVSNVIN

-217 NVNSDSSIVN
+217 NGNSDSSIVN
-227 QNISPIN
+227 QSISPVN

-252 MVQENNVN
+252 MVKENNVN

-273 SQANPLNTVT
+273 SQANSLNTVT
-283 SQGEN
+283 NQGEN
-288 SIQDVNSVPS
+288 SIQDVNNVPL

-317 ETASTDSTENLENA
+317 ESVSTENA

-350 LSVTNETFGSATA
+350 LSVTNETFGSDAA
-363 PVLESPTSMELNNQ
+363 PVLEPKTSMELNNQ
-377 PTFSANANLEQNF
+377 PTF
-390 EASNDLSSANAN
+390 NAN
-402 INQEPISQDV
+402 INQESISQAV

-418 VADTNTVS
+418 VADINTVS
-426 NIENTNPVN
+426 NIENTNPV
-435 NGIVNDNSVSANNF
+435 NNF

-476 NVAVNSNGNV
+476 NVAVNSNENV
-486 NIEST
+486 
-491 GNNNPV
+491 
-497 EINSN
+497 
-502 VSSDNT
+502 
-508 NNANYQNALKEVN
+508 LKEVN
-521 SNLLDNQNT
+521 SNLLNNQNI
-530 NNGGTPLNPEPTLNA
+530 NNGGTPLNPEPTLNT

-566 TPSVVDNNTTTSD
+566 TPSVVDNNTTTGDS
-579 GGKKNG
+579 GKKNG

-597 VVISVGVIVLRRN
+597 VVVSIVVIVLRRN
-610 ELMEF
+610 ELMGF

>member
-28 MPANSEVANTN
+28 MPTSSEVANTN
-39 TNTNTNVSNGVTAS
+39 TNVSNGTTAS
-53 DINADDIFGT
+53 DINVDDIFGT

-80 YNNSNINEPAKDD
+80 YNNSNINEQAKDN
-93 TASLSVE
+93 TVPLSVE
-100 DVFGSSFDTDNS
+100 DVFGNTDNN
-112 QTSVSSDENKTT
+112 QTSVSSDENKAA

-138 SNVTDFSNKELESN
+138 SNVSNTASNVSNKELESN

-167 SSDHLQENNG
+167 SSDHLQENNQ
-177 DVLPSVG
+177 SVG

-192 ETVGNDASNVVS
+192 ETVGNDVSNVVN
-204 PFEVNLGSNEPTN
+204 PFEVNLGSNEPTDN
-217 NVNSDSSIVN
+217 GNSDSSIVN
-227 QNISPIN
+227 QSISPVN

-260 QNLDNNVYSGDGT
+260 QNLDNNVYSGDGI

-283 SQGEN
+283 NQGEN
-288 SIQDVNSVPS
+288 SIQDVNNVPS

-305 NQPSLDNQFVVK
+305 KQPSLDNQFVVK
-317 ETASTDSTENLENA
+317 ESVSTENSESA

-350 LSVTNETFGSATA
+350 LSVTNEAFGSDAA
-363 PVLESPTSMELNNQ
+363 PVLESKTSTELNNQ
-377 PTFSANANLEQNF
+377 PTF
-390 EASNDLSSANAN
+390 NAN
-402 INQEPISQDV
+402 INQESIPQVV

-418 VADTNTVS
+418 VADINTVS

-435 NGIVNDNSVSANNF
+435 NGIVNDNFVSANNF
-449 SSNGSIAPAMNT
+449 SSNGSIAPAMNA

-486 NIEST
+486 NPEIT

-508 NNANYQNALKEVN
+508 NNANYQNVLKEVN

-530 NNGGTPLNPEPTLNA
+530 NNGVTPLNQEPTLNA

-566 TPSVVDNNTTTSD
+566 TPGVVDNNTTTGDS
-579 GGKKNG
+579 GKKNG

-597 VVISVGVIVLRRN
+597 VVVSAVVIVLRRN
-610 ELMEF
+610 ELMGF